1 MGHRASPR
9 RPNAVKTRQRRPRA
23 RADWATL
30 PDDALLDLSFRE
42 LGLPE
47 DPRRLRTT
55 GTGGLPQA
63 LARLDRELAG
73 RGITFRPHCWFAEE
87 WFSPDGVPGIA
98 IPFYLAH
105 PRLARLERRMMGEV
119 EGGNARWLMRILRHE
134 AGHAVD
140 TAWRLRTTTHWR
152 CAFGSPARR
161 YPRSYT
167 PMPRSQAFVLHL
179 GHWYA
184 QSHPIEDFAETFA
197 VWLAPKSRWRTEYA
211 DWPVALKLRYVDE
224 TMASLRGRGPRIA
237 NQRVIDPVIHSRLTL
252 REHYRR
258 RKLVGQPSP
267 QRYDRALR
275 RCFGPR
281 TGAPGEIAAGTF
293 IQSARPELTR
303 LLLRRERLHPY
314 LIRNVV
320 RLLTLRTRELDLA
333 WKSGIRQTKRDTLL
347 ILERALFDHVRH
359 GRERYLL

>member
-1 MGHRASPR
+1 LRWSS
-9 RPNAVKTRQRRPRA
+9 
-23 RADWATL
+23 L
-30 PDDALLDLSFRE
+30 SDDELLDLRFCD
-42 LGLPE
+42 LGLP
-47 DPRRLRTT
+47 DNPRRLRTP
-55 GTGGLPQA
+55 GSQGLVRA
-63 LARLDRELAG
+63 LSRLDRELAV
-73 RGITFRPHCWFAEE
+73 RGIGFRPHYWFAEE

-105 PRLARLERRMMGEV
+105 PRLARLERRMMGEA

-140 TAWRLRTTTHWR
+140 SAWRLRATPAWR
-152 CAFGSPARR
+152 RAFGSPSRR
-161 YPRSYT
+161 YPRSYV

-211 DWPVALKLRYVDE
+211 DWPVAAKLRYVDD
-224 TMASLRGRGPRIA
+224 TMAGLRDRTPRVTNRRVVDPIA
-237 NQRVIDPVIHSRLTL
+237 NSRLTL
-252 REHYRR
+252 REHYRHR
-258 RKLVGQPSP
+258 CQAGQTSA

-275 RCFGPR
+275 SCFAPR
-281 TGAPGEIAAGTF
+281 TGDPREIPAGAF
-293 IQSARPELTR
+293 IQAARPEITR

-320 RLLTLRTRELDLA
+320 RLLILRTRELDLV
-333 WKSGIRQTKRDTLL
+333 WRSGVRQTKRDTLL
-347 ILERALFDHVRH
+347 ILERALFDHLRR